1 MSRTSSTPH
10 LDPPPPGRG
19 RVGTGTIPYA
29 ELHARSAFSFLEG
42 ASHPE
47 ELVAEALR
55 LGLSGL
61 ALCDQNG
68 LYGAVEARDALL
80 DLAHL
85 GKEAEESSPLKLLY
99 GSELSVETAPSEL
112 DAVTALVLDRE
123 GYRSLCSL
131 ISQGRLAVEKGEF
144 RLARDELGLRT
155 RGLHFL
161 VGGPR
166 SAALRA
172 LGQSD
177 IAGAKRSLS
186 ELHEL
191 LGDRLTVELTRQLA
205 PGDHQRSL
213 AMAEIAR
220 QLGLPVV
227 ATNDVGFHAP
237 EKKPLHD
244 LLRCI
249 RLGITLEEA
258 GRQVL
263 PNAEAHLKSARQMA
277 MLFHDLPEA
286 IARSLE
292 LAAAVQFRLCDV
304 RYAYPAPDL
313 PAGTEAGA
321 TPGQDADQVLAELC
335 RQGLRERLG
344 AAAQEYQAQ
353 LQKELDLIR
362 ELQYA
367 GYFLSMSHIVE
378 VCAEKGILCQG
389 RGSAANSLC
398 CYALRIT
405 SVPPTTIEMLF
416 ERFLSR
422 ERNEPPDID
431 LDIEHE
437 RREETLQHVYQK
449 FGRDHAGM
457 VAEVIR
463 YRGRSALREAGKA
476 LGFPET
482 QLNRM
487 SKFLSHHWE
496 ELDPAALRSVG
507 MTPGDPTVER
517 LFAVARQLEGL
528 PRHLSIHVGG
538 FVLSREKLSEIV
550 PLENGRMADRT
561 VIQWDKD
568 GVDSMGMFKLDLL
581 GLGMLTVISKAFA
594 LVEQTRGVRLGLET
608 VPAEDPAVYAM
619 IQRADTIGVFQI
631 ESRAQMNMLPRLKPG
646 KFYDLVIEVAIV
658 RPGPIQGKMVHPY
671 LRRRRGQEAIDYP
684 HPKLKQILHRTLGVP
699 LFQEQVMR
707 LAEAIGGYTPG
718 EADQL
723 RRDMAAWRRSGKM
736 ERHRQKLTAGMLAN
750 GLSVEFAAR
759 IFEQI
764 EGFGSYGFPE
774 SHAAAFAH
782 LAYVTAYLKHYFPV
796 EFAAALINS
805 QPMGFYSPAVIVND
819 LKRHGAKVLRPDV
832 RESLWD
838 CTVSPLP
845 TAKPGEGPGRGVH
858 ETASVANPA
867 LRLGLR
873 LVRSFSEQAADRIV
887 QARTQRPF
895 SSIADLA
902 ERAGLNQRQL
912 ISLAAAGALEGFGE
926 RRSVIWKAAGAT
938 LTSTAK
944 TGDLFAGIPKAEAP
958 VKLSALTEAE
968 GLALDA
974 RYAATF
980 PGRHPMELLRA
991 QLDRRGI
998 LRACDL
1004 RSARPDSI
1012 VTVAGLVITR
1022 QRPQSANGTVFMTLE
1037 DETGNADIA
1046 VSSECFRAFQA
1057 VARLSSALMIR
1068 GRLRADGLTRS
1079 VNAQWLG
1086 PLRETSAG
1094 LPSHDFH

>member
-1 MSRTSSTPH
+1 M
-10 LDPPPPGRG
+10 
-19 RVGTGTIPYA
+19 PYA

-68 LYGAVEARDALL
+68 LYGAVEARDALM

-85 GKEAEESSPLKLLY
+85 GRKEARVPAEEKSPLKLLY
-99 GSELSVETAPSEL
+99 GSELSVETAPAEL

-131 ISQGRLAVEKGEF
+131 ISQGRLAVEKGAF

-177 IAGAKRSLS
+177 VQGAKRSLS
-186 ELHEL
+186 ELREL
-191 LGDRLTVELTRQLA
+191 LGERLTVELTRQLA

-213 AMAEIAR
+213 AMAKIAR
-220 QLGLPVV
+220 ELELPVV

-258 GRQVL
+258 GRRVL

-313 PAGTEAGA
+313 A
-321 TPGQDADQVLAELC
+321 PGQDADEVLAELC
-335 RQGLRERLG
+335 RQGLSERLG
-344 AAAQEYQAQ
+344 PAAQEYQGQ

-367 GYFLSMSHIVE
+367 GYFLSMRHIVE
-378 VCAEKGILCQG
+378 VCAHKGILCQG

-405 SVPPTTIEMLF
+405 SVPPTTIQMLF

-437 RREETLQHVYQK
+437 RREEILQHVYQK

-496 ELDPAALRSVG
+496 ELDPAALRAVG
-507 MTPGDPTVER
+507 MTPGDPAVER

-550 PLENGRMADRT
+550 PIENGRMADRT

-581 GLGMLTVISKAFA
+581 GLGMLTVIAKAFA

-608 VPAEDPAVYAM
+608 VPPDDPAVYEM
-619 IQRADTIGVFQI
+619 IQRADTVGVFQI
-631 ESRAQMNMLPRLKPG
+631 ESRAQMNMLPRLKPQ

-671 LRRRRGQEAIDYP
+671 LRRRRGLEPVEYP
-684 HPKLKQILHRTLGVP
+684 HPKLEQILSRTLGVP

-707 LAEAIGGYTPG
+707 LAEAVGGYTPG

-782 LAYVTAYLKHYFPV
+782 LAYVTAYLKCHFPV
-796 EFAAALINS
+796 ELAVALINS

-838 CTVSPLP
+838 CTV
-845 TAKPGEGPGRGVH
+845 
-858 ETASVANPA
+858 ANPPA

-873 LVRSFSEQAADRIV
+873 LVRSFSEQAAARIV
-887 QARTQRPF
+887 QARIQRPF

-902 ERAGLNQRQL
+902 ERAALNQRQL

-926 RRSVIWKAAGAT
+926 RRSAIWKAAGAT
-938 LTSTAK
+938 VTSGAS
-944 TGDLFAGIPKAEAP
+944 GDLFAGIPKPEASVELP
-958 VKLSALTEAE
+958 ALSEAE
-968 GLALDA
+968 SLALDA

-980 PGRHPMELLRA
+980 PGRHPMELVRA
-991 QLDRRGI
+991 HLNRRGI

-1004 RSARPDSI
+1004 QKAEPNSI

-1022 QRPQSANGTVFMTLE
+1022 QRPQSANGVVFMTLE
-1037 DETGNADIA
+1037 DATGNADIA
-1046 VSSECFRAFQA
+1046 VSSECFRTFQG
-1057 VARLSSALMIR
+1057 VARFSSALMIR

-1079 VNAQWLG
+1079 VSAQWLG
-1086 PLRETSAG
+1086 ALRETSAG
-1094 LPSHDFH
+1094 VPSHDFH

>member
-1 MSRTSSTPH
+1 MP
-10 LDPPPPGRG
+10 
-19 RVGTGTIPYA
+19 
-29 ELHARSAFSFLEG
+29 
-42 ASHPE
+42 
-47 ELVAEALR
+47 
-55 LGLSGL
+55 
-61 ALCDQNG
+61 
-68 LYGAVEARDALL
+68 
-80 DLAHL
+80 
-85 GKEAEESSPLKLLY
+85 
-99 GSELSVETAPSEL
+99 
-112 DAVTALVLDRE
+112 
-123 GYRSLCSL
+123 
-131 ISQGRLAVEKGEF
+131 
-144 RLARDELGLRT
+144 T
-155 RGLHFL
+155 RCW
-161 VGGPR
+161 P
-166 SAALRA
+166 
-172 LGQSD
+172 
-177 IAGAKRSLS
+177 
-186 ELHEL
+186 
-191 LGDRLTVELTRQLA
+191 
-205 PGDHQRSL
+205 
-213 AMAEIAR
+213 
-220 QLGLPVV
+220 
-227 ATNDVGFHAP
+227 
-237 EKKPLHD
+237 
-244 LLRCI
+244 
-249 RLGITLEEA
+249 
-258 GRQVL
+258 
-263 PNAEAHLKSARQMA
+263 
-277 MLFHDLPEA
+277 
-286 IARSLE
+286 
-292 LAAAVQFRLCDV
+292 
-304 RYAYPAPDL
+304 
-313 PAGTEAGA
+313 
-321 TPGQDADQVLAELC
+321 ELC

-344 AAAQEYQAQ
+344 PAAREYGGQ

-367 GYFLSMSHIVE
+367 GYFLSMRHIVE
-378 VCAEKGILCQG
+378 VCAQKSILCQG

-405 SVPPTTIEMLF
+405 SVPPTTIQMLF

-437 RREETLQHVYQK
+437 RREEILQHVYRK

-476 LGFPET
+476 LGFPEA

-496 ELDPAALRSVG
+496 ELDPAALQAVG

-581 GLGMLTVISKAFA
+581 GLGMLTVIAKAFA

-608 VPAEDPAVYAM
+608 VPSDDPAVYEM
-619 IQRADTIGVFQI
+619 IQRADTVGVFQI
-631 ESRAQMNMLPRLKPG
+631 ESRAQMNMLPRLKPE

-671 LRRRRGQEAIDYP
+671 LRRRRGLEPVEYP
-684 HPKLKQILHRTLGVP
+684 HPKLEQILSRTLGVP

-707 LAEAIGGYTPG
+707 LAEAVGGYTPG

-782 LAYVTAYLKHYFPV
+782 LAYVTAYLKCHFPV
-796 EFAAALINS
+796 EFAVALINS

-819 LKRHGAKVLRPDV
+819 LKRHGAKVLRPAV
-832 RESLWD
+832 SESSWD
-838 CTVSPLP
+838 CTVAPDHS
-845 TAKPGEGPGRGVH
+845 
-858 ETASVANPA
+858 

-873 LVRSFSEQAADRIV
+873 LVRSFSQEAADRIV
-887 QARTQRPF
+887 QARIRQPF
-895 SSIADLA
+895 SSISDLA
-902 ERAGLNQRQL
+902 KRASLNQRQL
-912 ISLAAAGALEGFGE
+912 VSPRGRRRARGIRTTPLRHLESRRC
-926 RRSVIWKAAGAT
+926 RRSLWRQRRPLRRKATAGGAGRSSCAHRGGGPGPRRP
-938 LTSTAK
+938 LCRHLSRPPSHG
-944 TGDLFAGIPKAEAP
+944 TG
-958 VKLSALTEAE
+958 
-968 GLALDA
+968 A
-974 RYAATF
+974 RASES
-980 PGRHPMELLRA
+980 PRHPA
-991 QLDRRGI
+991 G
-998 LRACDL
+998 L
-1004 RSARPDSI
+1004 RSSEGREPIRSSPWPAWSS
-1012 VTVAGLVITR
+1012 TR
-1022 QRPQSANGTVFMTLE
+1022 QRPQSANGVVFMTLE

-1046 VSSECFRAFQA
+1046 VSSECFRTFQA
-1057 VARLSSALMIR
+1057 VARLSSALVIR

-1079 VNAQWLG
+1079 VSAQWLG

-1094 LPSHDFH
+1094 VPSHDFH